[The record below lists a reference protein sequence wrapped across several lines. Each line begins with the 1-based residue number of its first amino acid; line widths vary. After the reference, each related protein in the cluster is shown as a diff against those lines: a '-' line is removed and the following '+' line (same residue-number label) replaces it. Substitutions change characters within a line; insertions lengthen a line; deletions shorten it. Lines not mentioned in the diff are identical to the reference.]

1 MAGVERHLIFGKSP
15 NKDMGSLVETEEDW
29 SSGLLYIKHKSL
41 LVFFPP
47 LHFQRWINSA
57 G

>member
-1 MAGVERHLIFGKSP
+1 MAGVEHHLIFGKSP
-15 NKDMGSLVETEEDW
+15 SKDMGSLVETEEYW
-29 SSGLLYIKHKSL
+29 SSGLPSIKHKTL
-41 LVFFPP
+41 LVFFLL